1 MGLDTRYQLPVLD
14 DCHGMLT
21 IPCHQVGM
29 NQESNSGLPG
39 GQQILLLRGRLVGI
53 QHLGN
58 YQRGVNAGN
67 TNCVLKS

>member
-29 NQESNSGLPG
+29 IKSQT
-39 GQQILLLRGRLVGI
+39 LVF
-53 QHLGN
+53 Q
-58 YQRGVNAGN
+58 VAS
-67 TNCVLKS
+67 KSCF